1 MENEQGPQKSSEMK
15 VKKPLQISVTHKR
28 AQIKREKKQLV

>member
-15 VKKPLQISVTHKR
+15 VKKPLQISVTRERALVKR
-28 AQIKREKKQLV
+28 KKKQLV